1 MDILCSVHDIDDNR
15 GFGMSNYNWCHG
27 PKCHEHRTQDRIRGV
42 KGNKVLR
49 TRKIPQNNWNAN
61 NMFSHFC
68 SQGCW
73 NEFAYAHW
81 DEFIRLHPRTEALE
95 TSIEVEVKT
104 YTNWRGEPYKQKVI
118 KEVDNQDQVGVG

>member
-95 TSIEVEVKT
+95 TSIEVEVET
-104 YTNWRGEPYKQKVI
+104 RTDWRGNPYKQKVI